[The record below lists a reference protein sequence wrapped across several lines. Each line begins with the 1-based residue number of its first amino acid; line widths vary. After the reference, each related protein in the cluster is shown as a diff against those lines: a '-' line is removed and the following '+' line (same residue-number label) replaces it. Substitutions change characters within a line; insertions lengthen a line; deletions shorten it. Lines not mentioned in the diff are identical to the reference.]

1 MVYASAG
8 YDDGPAM
15 ARRRRKSYGGASLRR
30 RRSSGVAI
38 VDRALRW
45 YHETVRGLPPPLPLE
60 GHPLTVAGCDTS
72 PCSCAERLDE
82 VCPCGYDPLLAGV
95 NMCEHCRR
103 RVRINVSGQ
112 QFEIRAGL
120 LSRHPST
127 LLGDAARRQRYYDRR
142 RDELFFDRH
151 RPSFEAVFAYY
162 QYGGRLR
169 RPTNV
174 PDDVFLAELEF
185 YELEHG
191 AVDDYRRAEGYTTDE
206 APLPTNKVLRRLWLL
221 FEYPET
227 SRAAYVVAVVS
238 VLMTLVSIV
247 LFCIET
253 LPVYALTHCVKDE
266 VPNFL
271 DPFFVIETVCT
282 AWFTIEVAVR
292 FVASPSKLR
301 FWRDFKNIVDVTAI
315 VPYYV
320 TFINHSLLRRQGALR
335 LLWQRWS
342 ALRLDYVTLINV
354 VSTMSCLS
362 AKSSASLAFLRV
374 IRLVRVLKLT
384 KHSVGLQV
392 LIMTVRA
399 SSEELGL
406 FLVILL
412 VCMVVYSSIIYYAE
426 FGVEGSQINSIPDA
440 FWWAII
446 TMTTVGYGDKV
457 PVGYAGKL
465 IGAACAITGVLTLS
479 MPVPIITGHF
489 NRFYSHKTGR
499 TRHRVT
505 A

>member
-8 YDDGPAM
+8 FDDGPSP
-15 ARRRRKSYGGASLRR
+15 ARRRRKSYGGASVRR

-45 YHETVRGLPPPLPLE
+45 YDETVRGLPPPLPLD
-60 GHPLTVAGCDTS
+60 GHPLTAAGCGDPS
-72 PCSCAERLDE
+72 PCSCLDRLDPI
-82 VCPCGYDPLLAGV
+82 CPCGYDPLLAGAST
-95 NMCEHCRR
+95 CEHCRR
-103 RVRINVSGQ
+103 RIRINVSGQ

-127 LLGDAARRQRYYDRR
+127 LLGDVSRRQRYYDRR

-185 YELEHG
+185 YQLEPD

-206 APLPTNKVLRRLWLL
+206 APLPTNRILRQLWLL

-238 VLMTLVSIV
+238 VIMTLVSIV

-253 LPVYALTHCVKDE
+253 LPIFAMTHCVKDE
-266 VPNFL
+266 APNFL

-282 AWFTIEVAVR
+282 AWFTIELAVR

-301 FWRDFKNIVDVTAI
+301 FWGDFKNIVDVTAI

-320 TFINHSLLRRQGALR
+320 TFVIH
-335 LLWQRWS
+335 
-342 ALRLDYVTLINV
+342 I
-354 VSTMSCLS
+354 STRC
-362 AKSSASLAFLRV
+362 V
-374 IRLVRVLKLT
+374 IRHRHDQRPPSRQVPASYYDNGRVR
-384 KHSVGLQV
+384 
-392 LIMTVRA
+392 
-399 SSEELGL
+399 
-406 FLVILL
+406 
-412 VCMVVYSSIIYYAE
+412 
-426 FGVEGSQINSIPDA
+426 
-440 FWWAII
+440 
-446 TMTTVGYGDKV
+446 
-457 PVGYAGKL
+457 
-465 IGAACAITGVLTLS
+465 
-479 MPVPIITGHF
+479 
-489 NRFYSHKTGR
+489 
-499 TRHRVT
+499 
-505 A
+505 

>member
-1 MVYASAG
+1 MYATTG
-8 YDDGPAM
+8 YDDGFGP
-15 ARRRRKSYGGASLRR
+15 ARRRRRSYAGASVRR

-45 YHETVRGLPPPLPLE
+45 YDEAVRGVPAPLPLD
-60 GHPLTVAGCDTS
+60 GRPLTATAAAHGDGDPS
-72 PCSCAERLDE
+72 PPCSCADRLE
-82 VCPCGYDPLLAGV
+82 PVCPCGYDPLRAGV
-95 NMCEHCRR
+95 STCERCRR

-127 LLGDAARRQRYYDRR
+127 LLGDVARRQRYYDRR

-169 RPTNV
+169 RPSNV

-185 YELEHG
+185 YELEPG
-191 AVDDYRRAEGYTTDE
+191 TVEDYRRTEGYTTDE
-206 APLPTNKVLRRLWLL
+206 APMPTNRLLRRLWLL

-238 VLMTLVSIV
+238 VIMTLMSIV

-253 LPVYALTHCVKDE
+253 LPVFALTHCVKDE
-266 VPNFL
+266 APNFL

-282 AWFTIEVAVR
+282 AWFTIELIVR
-292 FVASPSKLR
+292 FAASPSKLR
-301 FWRDFKNIVDVTAI
+301 FWGDFKNIVDVTAV

-320 TFINHSLLRRQGALR
+320 TFIN
-335 LLWQRWS
+335 
-342 ALRLDYVTLINV
+342 V
-354 VSTMSCLS
+354 VSTMSCAS

-412 VCMVVYSSIIYYAE
+412 VCMVVYSSVIYYAE
-426 FGVEGSQINSIPDA
+426 LGVAGSQINSIPDA

-465 IGAACAITGVLTLS
+465 IGAACAITGVLTLA

>member
-8 YDDGPAM
+8 FDNGPSP
-15 ARRRRKSYGGASLRR
+15 ARRRRKSYGGASVRR

-45 YHETVRGLPPPLPLE
+45 YDETVRGVPPPLPLD
-60 GHPLTVAGCDTS
+60 GHPLTAAGCGDPS
-72 PCSCAERLDE
+72 PCSCLDRLDP
-82 VCPCGYDPLLAGV
+82 VCPCGYDPLLAGAST
-95 NMCEHCRR
+95 CEHCRR

-127 LLGDAARRQRYYDRR
+127 LLGDTARRQRYYDRR

-185 YELEHG
+185 YQLEPD

-206 APLPTNKVLRRLWLL
+206 APLPTNRILRRLWLL

-238 VLMTLVSIV
+238 VIMTLVSIV

-253 LPVYALTHCVKDE
+253 LPVFAMTHCVKDE
-266 VPNFL
+266 APNFL

-282 AWFTIEVAVR
+282 AWFTIELAVR
-292 FVASPSKLR
+292 FMASPSKLR
-301 FWRDFKNIVDVTAI
+301 FWGDFKNIVDVTAI

-320 TFINHSLLRRQGALR
+320 TFINRTST
-335 LLWQRWS
+335 RWAGPGS
-342 ALRLDYVTLINV
+342 AMHTR
-354 VSTMSCLS
+354 CP
-362 AKSSASLAFLRV
+362 
-374 IRLVRVLKLT
+374 
-384 KHSVGLQV
+384 SV
-392 LIMTVRA
+392 
-399 SSEELGL
+399 
-406 FLVILL
+406 
-412 VCMVVYSSIIYYAE
+412 
-426 FGVEGSQINSIPDA
+426 
-440 FWWAII
+440 
-446 TMTTVGYGDKV
+446 TMTTVQ
-457 PVGYAGKL
+457 
-465 IGAACAITGVLTLS
+465 
-479 MPVPIITGHF
+479 
-489 NRFYSHKTGR
+489 YSDM
-499 TRHRVT
+499 VT
-505 A
+505 MTTV